1 MLNPSDISYV
11 LVFLVSYISN
21 ETTSGS
27 LWYYLTAWPFHYLF
41 LDSMAAAFDSGGG
54 FDGGG
59 GDGGGDG
66 GGCGGCGGCGG

>member
-1 MLNPSDISYV
+1 MNTYTNTITFFFIFSKIA
-11 LVFLVSYISN
+11 F
-21 ETTSGS
+21 
-27 LWYYLTAWPFHYLF
+27 AKWPFHYLF